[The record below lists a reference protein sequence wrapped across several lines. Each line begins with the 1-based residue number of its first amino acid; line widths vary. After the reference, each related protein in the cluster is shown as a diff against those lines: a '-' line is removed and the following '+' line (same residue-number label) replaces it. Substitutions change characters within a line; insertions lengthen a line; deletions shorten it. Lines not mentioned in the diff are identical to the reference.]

1 MCSIQKQLKK
11 RHKKVLNLLMASSLL
26 ILGGYS
32 LWFFFKAK
40 TFQSL
45 TLDDLAL
52 TWKMHKQKTEC
63 KAANIHTLLLRNNE
77 VVGFKCECGNEF
89 LQKRLITQKAHTYT
103 KTSIVP
109 LISQKI
115 ASPLQAKGSLQN
127 LGLHYSNIK
136 EI

>member
-1 MCSIQKQLKK
+1 
-11 RHKKVLNLLMASSLL
+11 VLNLLMASSLL

-89 LQKRLITQKAHTYT
+89 LQKRLITQKAHTYIKTNTPLLTSPKITNLLET
-103 KTSIVP
+103 KTA
-109 LISQKI
+109 LK
-115 ASPLQAKGSLQN
+115 N
-127 LGLHYSNIK
+127 LGLHYSHIK
-136 EI
+136 EV